1 MTAPNTVALA
11 TSAAYPELA
20 PDDRLL
26 LAPLARRDVRAEP
39 VVWDDPTVR
48 WTDYG
53 AVVVRSCW
61 DYHLRADAFARWIDR
76 LEGAGVPLWNPPRV
90 LRWNA
95 DKRYLRD
102 LARDG
107 VPTVPTRWAD
117 GSTRESL
124 AELLASS
131 GWADAVVK
139 PAVSASAFR
148 TWRVSAR
155 DALAHESEFRATLA
169 AGPALVQPFVRA
181 VVGEGEWSLVF
192 LGGAY
197 SHAALKR
204 PRAGDFRV
212 QQEHGGSSV
221 RAEPAASVI
230 AQAASIVAR
239 YAADCLYARVDGVV
253 DDGAFR
259 LMELELVEPHL
270 FLEMR
275 ADAAELLADG
285 IARVVSR
292 GAAENAEKTK

>member
-1 MTAPNTVALA
+1 MPNGVALA
-11 TSAAYPELA
+11 TSAAYPALA
-20 PDDRLL
+20 PDDRSL
-26 LAPLARRDVRAEP
+26 LAPLARRGVRAEP
-39 VVWDDPTVR
+39 AVWDDPAVR
-48 WTDYG
+48 WTDYD

-61 DYHLRADAFARWIDR
+61 DYHLRADAFARWIDG
-76 LEGAGVPLWNPPRV
+76 LEAAGVPLWNPARV

-102 LARDG
+102 LASDG

-117 GSTRESL
+117 ASTRESL
-124 AELLASS
+124 AELLASC
-131 GWADAVVK
+131 GWTDAVVK

-148 TWRVSAR
+148 TWRVSAH
-155 DALAHESEFRATLA
+155 DARAHETEFRATLA

-181 VVGEGEWSLVF
+181 VVAEGEWSLVF
-192 LGGAY
+192 LDGAY

-221 RAEPAASVI
+221 RAEPDPGVVAR
-230 AQAASIVAR
+230 AASIVER
-239 YAADCLYARVDGVV
+239 YATDCVYARVDGVV
-253 DDGAFR
+253 DADGLR

-275 ADAAELLADG
+275 SDAPERLADA

-292 GAAENAEKTK
+292 GAA

>member
-1 MTAPNTVALA
+1 MGRHSIALA
-11 TSAAYPELA
+11 TSAAYADLS

-26 LAPLARRDVRAEP
+26 IAPLRARGITAEP
-39 VVWDDPTVR
+39 AVWDDPAVR
-48 WTDYG
+48 WDAYD

-102 LARDG
+102 LAGDG

-131 GWADAVVK
+131 GWTDAVVK

-155 DALAHESEFRATLA
+155 DAPAHESEFRATLA

-212 QQEHGGSSV
+212 QPEHGGSSV
-221 RAEPAASVI
+221 RAEPEPRVI
-230 AQAASIVAR
+230 AQADAIVRR
-239 YAADCLYARVDGVV
+239 YAGDCLYARVDGVV
-253 DDGAFR
+253 DDGALR

-275 ADAAELLADG
+275 AEAAELLADA
-285 IARVVSR
+285 IARVVARS
-292 GAAENAEKTK
+292 A